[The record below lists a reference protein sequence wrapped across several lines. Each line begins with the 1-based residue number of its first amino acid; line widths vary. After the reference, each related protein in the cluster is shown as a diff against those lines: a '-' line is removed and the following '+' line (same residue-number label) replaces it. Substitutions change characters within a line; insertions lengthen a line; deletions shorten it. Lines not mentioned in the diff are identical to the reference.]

1 MSDGLVLLQLH
12 EPGETPAPHESEGG
26 AAVGIDLG
34 TTNSVVAIAFEG
46 SVEVLRGPDGKALIP
61 SVVHYGDD
69 GSVEVG
75 THAREAILETPDHVV
90 SSIKRLMGR
99 GIEDVKS
106 LAGTLPYTVEPS
118 PEGGMVRL
126 KVAGRVMTPV
136 EISAD
141 ILRAIKSRAEEAL
154 LGKHVSRAVVTVPA
168 YFDDAARTATKDAA
182 RLAGLEVLRLVNE
195 PTAAALAYGLDN
207 SVEGL
212 YAVYD
217 LGGGTFDISILK
229 MEKGVFQVKAT
240 GGDAVLGGDDI
251 DHAIAEHFLAA
262 RAADLGEQT
271 ISAGEAKQALM
282 TGRVAKE
289 CLTGRAEG
297 EWMIEVDG
305 KPSRHRLDRATLETL
320 SEPFVGRTIEIC
332 RNVVEDAGIEVG
344 DIRGVV
350 LVGGSTRMPLVRR
363 RVAEFFGKEPLSDI
377 NPDEV
382 VAVGAALQAEAL
394 TAGSDT
400 LLLDVTP
407 LSLGIEIMGGIVEK
421 VIPRNTPIPVSMAQE
436 FTTYQDGQQAMSIH
450 VVQGEREMVDQNRS
464 LARFIL
470 RGIPP
475 MTAGAARIR
484 VTFQVDADGLLTVG
498 ATELT
503 TGVEQHVAVKPS
515 YGLSE
520 DEMANM
526 LRASLE
532 NARDDMAQ
540 RLLAESVVEAKRSV
554 LAVRSALGVDADL
567 LSESERQGI
576 DAAMK
581 RVDQACAGSDR
592 DDVNV
597 AVEQLELATKS
608 FAEKRMDRG
617 IRQALAGVSVER
629 LDGALGGDA

>member
-12 EPGETPAPHESEGG
+12 EPGETPAPHEQEAG

-34 TTNSVVAIAFEG
+34 TTNSVVAISFEG
-46 SVEVLRGPDGKALIP
+46 EVEVLRGADGKGLIP
-61 SVVHYGDD
+61 SVVHYKDD

-75 THAREAILETPDHVV
+75 PRAREAILETPDHVV

-99 GIEDVKS
+99 GIEDVKA
-106 LAGTLPYTVEPS
+106 LAGTLPYAVEQN

-141 ILRAIKSRAEEAL
+141 ILRAIKARAEEAL
-154 LGKHVSRAVVTVPA
+154 TGRAVSRAVITVPA

-182 RLAGLEVLRLVNE
+182 RLADLEVLRLVNE

-251 DHAIAEHFLAA
+251 DHAVAEHFLAE
-262 RAADLGEQT
+262 RAKNLGEQT

-282 TGRVAKE
+282 TARVAKE
-289 CLTGRAEG
+289 CLTGRDGG

-305 KPSRHRLDRATLETL
+305 KPSRHALNRATLEIL
-320 SEPFVGRTIEIC
+320 AEPFVARTIDIC
-332 RNVVEDAGIEVG
+332 RNVVEDAGIDVA
-344 DIRGVV
+344 DINGVV
-350 LVGGSTRMPLVRR
+350 LVGGSTRMPLVRAK
-363 RVAEFFGKEPLSDI
+363 VAEFFGKEPLSNI

-394 TAGSDT
+394 TRGSDT

-407 LSLGIEIMGGIVEK
+407 LSLGIETMGGIVEK
-421 VIPRNTPIPVSMAQE
+421 VIPRNTPIPVAMAQE
-436 FTTYQDGQQAMSIH
+436 FTTYQDGQTAMSIH
-450 VVQGEREMVDQNRS
+450 AVQGEREMVDQNRS
-464 LARFIL
+464 LARFVL

-475 MTAGAARIR
+475 MAAGAARIR
-484 VTFQVDADGLLTVG
+484 VTFQVDADGLLTVS
-498 ATELT
+498 AKEMT
-503 TGVEQHVAVKPS
+503 TGVEQQVAVKPS

-532 NARDDMAQ
+532 NARDDMTQ
-540 RLLAESVVEAKRSV
+540 RLLAEAVVEAKRSA
-554 LAVRSALGVDADL
+554 LAVQSALAVDADL
-567 LSESERQGI
+567 LSQDERQGI
-576 DAAMK
+576 DAALK
-581 RVDQACAGSDR
+581 LVDDACAGTDR
-592 DDVNV
+592 DAVNA

-617 IRQALAGVSVER
+617 IRQALAGVSVDR
-629 LDGALGGDA
+629 LDDAMGGDE

>member
-12 EPGETPAPHESEGG
+12 EPGETPAPHENEKG

-46 SVEVLRGPDGKALIP
+46 SVEVLRGADGKALIP

-69 GSVEVG
+69 GSVVVG
-75 THAREAILETPDHVV
+75 ASAREAILDTPDHVV

-99 GIEDVKS
+99 GIEDVKA
-106 LAGTLPYTVEPS
+106 LAGTMPYAVEPN

-126 KVAGRVMTPV
+126 RVAGKVLTPV

-141 ILRAIKSRAEEAL
+141 ILRAIKARAEEAL
-154 LGKHVSRAVVTVPA
+154 LGRHVARAVVTVPA

-182 RLAGLEVLRLVNE
+182 RLAEIEVLRLVNE
-195 PTAAALAYGLDN
+195 PTAAALAYGLEN

-251 DHAIAEHFLAA
+251 DHAVAEHFLAE
-262 RAADLGEQT
+262 RAGGLGEQT
-271 ISAGEAKQALM
+271 ITAGEAKQALM
-282 TGRVAKE
+282 TARVAKE
-289 CLTGRAEG
+289 CLTSRADG

-305 KPSRHRLDRATLETL
+305 KPSRHALDKAALEAL
-320 SEPFVGRTIEIC
+320 AAPFVDRTIDIC
-332 RNVVEDAGIEVG
+332 RAVVEDSGIAVA
-344 DIRGVV
+344 DIQGVV

-363 RVAEFFGKEPLSDI
+363 RVAEFFGRPPLSDI

-407 LSLGIEIMGGIVEK
+407 LSLGIETMGGIVEK
-421 VIPRNTPIPVSMAQE
+421 VIPRNTPIPVAMAQE
-436 FTTYQDGQQAMSIH
+436 FTTYQDGQTAMSIH
-450 VVQGEREMVDQNRS
+450 VVQGEREMVSQNRS
-464 LARFIL
+464 LARFVL

-475 MTAGAARIR
+475 MAAGAGRIR
-484 VTFQVDADGLLTVG
+484 VSFQVDADGLLTVS
-498 ATELT
+498 AREMT
-503 TGVEQHVAVKPS
+503 TGTEANVAVKPS

-520 DEMANM
+520 DEMADM
-526 LRASLE
+526 LRDSLV
-532 NARDDMAQ
+532 NARADMDQ
-540 RLLAESVVEAKRSV
+540 RLLTEAVVEARRSV
-554 LAVRSALGVDADL
+554 LAVRSALGVDGDL
-567 LSESERQGI
+567 LSADERKAV
-576 DAAMK
+576 DAA
-581 RVDQACAGSDR
+581 VAAVEAACAGSDR
-592 DDVNV
+592 DAVNV
-597 AVEQLELATKS
+597 AVEDLEQATKA
-608 FAEKRMDRG
+608 FAERRMDRG
-617 IRQALAGVSVER
+617 IRQALAGVSVDR
-629 LDGALGGDA
+629 LDDALGGE

>member
-46 SVEVLRGPDGKALIP
+46 SVEVLRGADGKALIP

-75 THAREAILETPDHVV
+75 ARAREAILETPDHVV

-126 KVAGRVMTPV
+126 RVAGRVMTPV

-141 ILRAIKSRAEEAL
+141 ILRAIKGRAEEAL

-182 RLAGLEVLRLVNE
+182 RLADIEVLRLVNE

-229 MEKGVFQVKAT
+229 MEKGVFQVKST

-251 DHAIAEHFLAA
+251 DHAIAEHFLAD
-262 RAADLGEQT
+262 RAKALGEQT

-282 TGRVAKE
+282 TARVAKE
-289 CLTGRAEG
+289 CLTGRAKG

-305 KPSRHRLDRATLETL
+305 KPSRHHLDRDTLESL
-320 SEPFVGRTIEIC
+320 SEPFVARTIEIC
-332 RNVVEDAGIEVG
+332 RNVVEDAGIQVG

-436 FTTYQDGQQAMSIH
+436 FTTYQDGQSAMSIH

-515 YGLSE
+515 YGLNE

-576 DAAMK
+576 DA
-581 RVDQACAGSDR
+581 
-592 DDVNV
+592 
-597 AVEQLELATKS
+597 
-608 FAEKRMDRG
+608 
-617 IRQALAGVSVER
+617 
-629 LDGALGGDA
+629 